1 MDENIQAPDKKT
13 ESVTEKQN
21 FEWFDSRMHHSSSM
35 QASHH
40 I

>member
-1 MDENIQAPDKKT
+1 MDENIQTPDKKT